1 MSIAY
6 QMAYHGNDSIF
17 VWGQMVLLEDSE
29 VETKRKKRN
38 AILIREHIDRALAQE
53 KD

>member
-1 MSIAY
+1 MDDFNR
-6 QMAYHGNDSIF
+6 G
-17 VWGQMVLLEDSE
+17 LEDPE
-29 VETKRKKRN
+29 AEAKRRKRN